1 MQDFKIKRGKNAPF
15 FILELGNIT
24 ESASFIRQD
33 DVLIVLWDHADWR
46 IMRRIFFIC
55 CACLIALSVGCA
67 QKKYRR
73 LSPEV
78 YYKDAQDALKNKK
91 CYDAELLFRNML
103 SDFPGSHLSD
113 EAQFG
118 LGKAFQCQKD
128 YVTAIFEYERLLNEY
143 PVSPYAAEARF
154 QIGECYYQDARDIHH
169 DQDETHKAI
178 REFARFI
185 EDYPQ
190 SDLASQAQD
199 RIKALRNQLARKEIM
214 IAYDYIL
221 WKYYSSAKLYAKGV
235 LGEYPDTE
243 SALEARFIIAQVNF
257 KTGALDEALNELT
270 LLIGRDLPE
279 KLKEKVIEEMEKIKK
294 AQSKLRVEKP

>member
-1 MQDFKIKRGKNAPF
+1 M
-15 FILELGNIT
+15 
-24 ESASFIRQD
+24 
-33 DVLIVLWDHADWR
+33 VLYL
-46 IMRRIFFIC
+46 
-55 CACLIALSVGCA
+55 GCA

-78 YYKDAQDALKNKK
+78 YYKDAQEALDNKK

-190 SDLASQAQD
+190 SDFASRAEEK
-199 RIKALRNQLARKEIM
+199 IKALRNQLARKDVM

-221 WKYYSSAKLYAKGV
+221 WKYYTSAKLYAEGV
-235 LGEYPDTE
+235 VKEYPDTE
-243 SALEARFIIAQVNF
+243 SALEARFIIAQVNL

-270 LLIGRDLPE
+270 LLIGQDLPE
-279 KLKEKVIEEMEKIKK
+279 KLKEKVIEEIEKIKK
-294 AQSKLRVEKP
+294 TQSN

>member
-1 MQDFKIKRGKNAPF
+1 M
-15 FILELGNIT
+15 
-24 ESASFIRQD
+24 
-33 DVLIVLWDHADWR
+33 LIVLEDHADWR
-46 IMRRIFFIC
+46 IMRRFLHIC

-67 QKKYRR
+67 QKKYKR

-128 YVTAIFEYERLLNEY
+128 YVTSIFEYERLLNEY

-190 SDLASQAQD
+190 SDLVSQAEN
-199 RIKALRNQLARKEIM
+199 RINALRNQLARKEVM

-221 WKYYSSAKLYAKGV
+221 WKYYSSAKVYAEGV
-235 LGEYPDTE
+235 LKEYPDTE
-243 SALEARFIIAQVNF
+243 SALDARFIIAQVNF

-279 KLKEKVIEEMEKIKK
+279 KLKEKVIEEMEKVKK

>member
-1 MQDFKIKRGKNAPF
+1 M
-15 FILELGNIT
+15 
-24 ESASFIRQD
+24 
-33 DVLIVLWDHADWR
+33 VLDL
-46 IMRRIFFIC
+46 
-55 CACLIALSVGCA
+55 GCA

-78 YYKDAQDALKNKK
+78 YFKDAQEALDNKK

-128 YVTAIFEYERLLNEY
+128 YVTSIFEYERLLNEY

-190 SDLASQAQD
+190 SDLVSQAEE
-199 RIKALRNQLARKEIM
+199 RIKALRNQLARKEVM

-221 WKYYSSAKLYAKGV
+221 WKYYTSAKLYAEGILK
-235 LGEYPDTE
+235 EYPDTE
-243 SALEARFIIAQVNF
+243 SALEARFIIAQVNL
-257 KTGALDEALNELT
+257 KTGALDEAFNELT
-270 LLIGRDLPE
+270 LLMGQDLSE
-279 KLKEKVIEEMEKIKK
+279 KLKAKVIEEIEKVK
-294 AQSKLRVEKP
+294 AKLHVEKP

>member
-1 MQDFKIKRGKNAPF
+1 
-15 FILELGNIT
+15 
-24 ESASFIRQD
+24 
-33 DVLIVLWDHADWR
+33 
-46 IMRRIFFIC
+46 MRRFLHIG
-55 CACLIALSVGCA
+55 CALLLALSVGCA

-78 YYKDAQDALKNKK
+78 YYKAAQQALKDEK

-128 YVTAIFEYERLLNEY
+128 YVTAVFEYERVLNEY

-154 QIGECYYQDARDIHH
+154 QIGECYYRDTRDIHR

-190 SDLASQAQD
+190 SDLVPQAEAK
-199 RIKALRNQLARKEIM
+199 IGELRNQLARKDIM
-214 IAYDYIL
+214 IAHNYVT
-221 WKYYSSAKLYAKGV
+221 WKYYTSAELYAKGV
-235 LGEYPDTE
+235 LTEYPNTAA
-243 SALEARFIIAQVNF
+243 ALEARFVIAQVKL
-257 KTGALDEALNELT
+257 KTGKLDEALDELA
-270 LLIGRDLPE
+270 LLAGQDLPE
-279 KLKEKVIEEMEKIKK
+279 KLKAKVIAEMEKVKK
-294 AQSKLRVEKP
+294 TRAKLRAEKP

>member
-1 MQDFKIKRGKNAPF
+1 MGF
-15 FILELGNIT
+15 E
-24 ESASFIRQD
+24 RQR
-33 DVLIVLWDHADWR
+33 LNGSNHANWR
-46 IMRRIFFIC
+46 IMRRFLHIC

-113 EAQFG
+113 EAQFE
-118 LGKAFQCQKD
+118 LGNAFQCQKD
-128 YVTAIFEYERLLNEY
+128 YVMAIFEYERLLNEY

-154 QIGECYYQDARDIHH
+154 QIGECYYQDARNIHH
-169 DQDETHKAI
+169 DQDETHRAI

-190 SDLASQAQD
+190 SDLVSQAEGK
-199 RIKALRNQLARKEIM
+199 IKKLRNQLALKEVM

-221 WKYYSSAKLYAKGV
+221 WKYYTSAKLYAEGV
-235 LGEYPDTE
+235 LKEYPDTE
-243 SALEARFIIAQVNF
+243 AALEARFVIARVNF
-257 KTGALDEALNELT
+257 KTGALDDALNELT
-270 LLIGRDLPE
+270 LLIGQDLPK
-279 KLKEKVIEEMEKIKK
+279 KLKAKVIEETEKIK
-294 AQSKLRVEKP
+294 AKLHVEKP

>member
-1 MQDFKIKRGKNAPF
+1 
-15 FILELGNIT
+15 
-24 ESASFIRQD
+24 
-33 DVLIVLWDHADWR
+33 
-46 IMRRIFFIC
+46 MRRFLYIC
-55 CACLIALSVGCA
+55 CACLIALSLGCA
-67 QKKYRR
+67 QKKYQR

-78 YYKDAQDALKNKK
+78 YYKDAQEALKNNK

-118 LGKAFQCQKD
+118 LGKAFHCQKD
-128 YVTAIFEYERLLNEY
+128 YVTAVFEYERLLNEY

-190 SDLASQAQD
+190 SDLVSEAEN
-199 RIKALRNQLARKEIM
+199 RIKALRNQLARKEVM

-221 WKYYSSAKLYAKGV
+221 WKYYTSAKLYAEGV
-235 LGEYPDTE
+235 LKEYPGTE
-243 SALEARFIIAQVNF
+243 AALEARYIIARVNF
-257 KTGALDEALNELT
+257 KTGALDGAFNELT
-270 LLIGRDLPE
+270 LLIGQDLPE
-279 KLKEKVIEEMEKIKK
+279 KLKAKVIEDMEKIKK
-294 AQSKLRVEKP
+294 ARSELRVEKP

>member
-1 MQDFKIKRGKNAPF
+1 
-15 FILELGNIT
+15 
-24 ESASFIRQD
+24 
-33 DVLIVLWDHADWR
+33 
-46 IMRRIFFIC
+46 
-55 CACLIALSVGCA
+55 
-67 QKKYRR
+67 
-73 LSPEV
+73 
-78 YYKDAQDALKNKK
+78 
-91 CYDAELLFRNML
+91 ML

-235 LGEYPDTE
+235 LEEYPDTE

>member
-1 MQDFKIKRGKNAPF
+1 M
-15 FILELGNIT
+15 
-24 ESASFIRQD
+24 
-33 DVLIVLWDHADWR
+33 VLYL
-46 IMRRIFFIC
+46 
-55 CACLIALSVGCA
+55 GCA

-78 YYKDAQDALKNKK
+78 YYKDAQDALDNKK

-128 YVTAIFEYERLLNEY
+128 YVTSIFEYERLLNEY

-190 SDLASQAQD
+190 SDLVSQAEN
-199 RIKALRNQLARKEIM
+199 RINALRNQLARKEVM

-221 WKYYSSAKLYAKGV
+221 WKYYSSAKVYAEGV
-235 LGEYPDTE
+235 LKEYPDTE
-243 SALEARFIIAQVNF
+243 SALDARFIIAQVNF

-279 KLKEKVIEEMEKIKK
+279 KLKEKVIEEMEKVKK

>member
-1 MQDFKIKRGKNAPF
+1 
-15 FILELGNIT
+15 
-24 ESASFIRQD
+24 
-33 DVLIVLWDHADWR
+33 
-46 IMRRIFFIC
+46 MRRFLYIY
-55 CACLIALSVGCA
+55 CACLIALSLGCA
-67 QKKYRR
+67 QQKYRR

-78 YYKDAQDALKNKK
+78 YYEDAQQALKNKK

-190 SDLASQAQD
+190 SDFVSQAEE
-199 RIKALRNQLARKEIM
+199 RINALRNQLARKEVM

-221 WKYYSSAKLYAKGV
+221 WKYYTSAKLYAKGV
-235 LGEYPDTE
+235 LKEYPDTE
-243 SALEARFIIAQVNF
+243 AALEARFIIAQVNL

-270 LLIGRDLPE
+270 LLMGQDLPE
-279 KLKEKVIEEMEKIKK
+279 KLKAKVIEEMEKTK
-294 AQSKLRVEKP
+294 AKLHVEKP

>member
-1 MQDFKIKRGKNAPF
+1 MKRF
-15 FILELGNIT
+15 L
-24 ESASFIRQD
+24 
-33 DVLIVLWDHADWR
+33 H
-46 IMRRIFFIC
+46 IC

-67 QKKYRR
+67 QKKYKR

-190 SDLASQAQD
+190 SDLVSQAEN
-199 RIKALRNQLARKEIM
+199 RINALRNQLARKDIM

-221 WKYYSSAKLYAKGV
+221 WKYYSSAKLYAEGILK
-235 LGEYPDTE
+235 EYPDTE
-243 SALEARFIIAQVNF
+243 AALEARFIIAQVNF

-270 LLIGRDLPE
+270 LLIGRDLPA

>member
-1 MQDFKIKRGKNAPF
+1 M
-15 FILELGNIT
+15 
-24 ESASFIRQD
+24 
-33 DVLIVLWDHADWR
+33 VLYL
-46 IMRRIFFIC
+46 
-55 CACLIALSVGCA
+55 GCA

-78 YYKDAQDALKNKK
+78 YYKDAQEALDNKK

-190 SDLASQAQD
+190 SDFAFRAEEK
-199 RIKALRNQLARKEIM
+199 IKALRNQLARKDVM

-221 WKYYSSAKLYAKGV
+221 WKYYTSAKLYAEGV
-235 LGEYPDTE
+235 VKEYPDTE
-243 SALEARFIIAQVNF
+243 SALEARFIIAQVNL

-270 LLIGRDLPE
+270 LLIGQDLPE

-294 AQSKLRVEKP
+294 TQSN

>member
-1 MQDFKIKRGKNAPF
+1 M
-15 FILELGNIT
+15 
-24 ESASFIRQD
+24 
-33 DVLIVLWDHADWR
+33 VLYL
-46 IMRRIFFIC
+46 
-55 CACLIALSVGCA
+55 GCA

-78 YYKDAQDALKNKK
+78 YYKDAQEALDNKK

-128 YVTAIFEYERLLNEY
+128 YVTSIFEYERLLNEY

-190 SDLASQAQD
+190 SDLVSQAEE
-199 RIKALRNQLARKEIM
+199 RIKALRNQLAQKDVM

-221 WKYYSSAKLYAKGV
+221 WKYYTSAKVYAEGV
-235 LGEYPDTE
+235 LKEYPGTE
-243 SALEARFIIAQVNF
+243 SALEARFIIAQVNL

-270 LLIGRDLPE
+270 LLIGQDLPE

>member
-1 MQDFKIKRGKNAPF
+1 M
-15 FILELGNIT
+15 
-24 ESASFIRQD
+24 
-33 DVLIVLWDHADWR
+33 VLDL
-46 IMRRIFFIC
+46 
-55 CACLIALSVGCA
+55 GCA

-78 YYKDAQDALKNKK
+78 YFKDAQEALDNKK

-190 SDLASQAQD
+190 SDLVSQAEE
-199 RIKALRNQLARKEIM
+199 RIKALRNQLARKEVM

-221 WKYYSSAKLYAKGV
+221 WKYYTSAKLYAEGILK
-235 LGEYPDTE
+235 EYPDTE
-243 SALEARFIIAQVNF
+243 SALEARFIIAQVNL

-270 LLIGRDLPE
+270 LLMGQDLSE
-279 KLKEKVIEEMEKIKK
+279 KLKAKVIEKIEKVK
-294 AQSKLRVEKP
+294 AKLHVEKP